1 MQASTKRS
9 RRFPSKLEVCTLSL
23 VEELVIASLRS
34 LSSPHSKYWWQGACA
49 INYSASAW
57 VSSKMST
64 SEVHRALKRPRHDDN
79 ESMSAGRAS
88 DAHYNGAKVKREQ
101 SPTPPP
107 PQRKLVMSGTKRFAP
122 FPSNCLPPIPGY
134 RQHRKTWAKKCRS
147 EIEALKL
154 QTEKLLIRDD
164 GVIVDWKSPV
174 PVWSDTLQPAE
185 LDLAATITLAHQA
198 NAQQRNA
205 SPHHTPEA
213 PSQSAVSLPVTGI
226 DDGDVLIVSPSTQ
239 KLPIPP
245 RPRRNVASPSVL
257 FPPAGGSNSQ
267 APPKPDPPSAD
278 VPAPSRPMNDFPMI
292 VIVPDEEEKMSKMT
306 MEYLERYFQT
316 FDSDRASL
324 ASAYSSNA
332 CFSYREVKCFSPGSP
347 HLQPTLPPSDSIKHT
362 RLDITATLLSLPP
375 LQLLPLTGLAADI
388 DYDIMWLGSP
398 VGMFAICRGVHH
410 GHASKRPVTHS
421 FLLRQKG
428 AYEEDA
434 RADGVWPLVA
444 VAHQM
449 MVFDGT

>member
-1 MQASTKRS
+1 MPPPEA
-9 RRFPSKLEVCTLSL
+9 
-23 VEELVIASLRS
+23 
-34 LSSPHSKYWWQGACA
+34 
-49 INYSASAW
+49 
-57 VSSKMST
+57 
-64 SEVHRALKRPRHDDN
+64 HRTLKRPRQDDN
-79 ESMSAGRAS
+79 ESMSAGRS
-88 DAHYNGAKVKREQ
+88 SGVQYNGARVKREQ

-107 PQRKLVMSGTKRFAP
+107 PQRKLVVSGTKRFAP
-122 FPSNCLPPIPGY
+122 FPLNCLPPNSGY
-134 RQHRKTWAKKCRS
+134 KEHRRIWAKKCQS

-174 PVWSDTLQPAE
+174 PVWSDTLQPVE

-205 SPHHTPEA
+205 SLHHTPEDR
-213 PSQSAVSLPVTGI
+213 SQSAASLPVTGP
-226 DDGDVLIVSPSTQ
+226 DDAVVIVPPSTQ

-245 RPRRNVASPSVL
+245 RPRRNVVSPSVSSS
-257 FPPAGGSNSQ
+257 PAGGSKSQ
-267 APPKPDPPSAD
+267 APPKPDPPSTD
-278 VPAPSRPMNDFPMI
+278 VPAPSRPLNDLPTI
-292 VIVPDEEEKMSKMT
+292 VIVPDEEEQMSKMT
-306 MEYLERYFQT
+306 MEYLERYFQM

-332 CFSYREVKCFSPGSP
+332 CFSYREVKCFSPGLP
-347 HLQPTLPPSDSIKHT
+347 HLQPPLPPSDSIKRT

-388 DYDIMWLGSP
+388 DYDIMWLGGP
-398 VGMFAICRGVHH
+398 VGMFATCGGVHH

-421 FLLRQKG
+421 FLLRQKE

-449 MVFDGT
+449 MVYDSA

>member
-1 MQASTKRS
+1 
-9 RRFPSKLEVCTLSL
+9 
-23 VEELVIASLRS
+23 
-34 LSSPHSKYWWQGACA
+34 
-49 INYSASAW
+49 
-57 VSSKMST
+57 MST
-64 SEVHRALKRPRHDDN
+64 SEVHKAVKRPRHDDN
-79 ESMSAGRAS
+79 EPMSAGRAS
-88 DAHYNGAKVKREQ
+88 VVHCNGARVKREH

-107 PQRKLVMSGTKRFAP
+107 AQRKLVMSGTKRFAP
-122 FPSNCLPPIPGY
+122 FPSNCLPPNPEY
-134 RQHRKTWAKKCRS
+134 KQHRRTWARKCQS
-147 EIEALKL
+147 EIEALEL
-154 QTEKLLIRDD
+154 QKEKVLIRDD
-164 GVIVDWKSPV
+164 GVIVDWKSSV
-174 PVWSDTLQPAE
+174 PVWSDTLRPVE

-205 SPHHTPEA
+205 SHHHTPET
-213 PSQSAVSLPVTGI
+213 PSQSAVSLPVSSVNDNIPTAP
-226 DDGDVLIVSPSTQ
+226 PSTQ

-245 RPRRNVASPSVL
+245 RPRRNIASPSVL
-257 FPPAGGSNSQ
+257 SSPAGGSKSQ
-267 APPKPDPPSAD
+267 APPNLDSPSAD
-278 VPAPSRPMNDFPMI
+278 VPALSRPPNDFPTI
-292 VIVPDEEEKMSKMT
+292 VMVPGEEEKMAKMT

-347 HLQPTLPPSDSIKHT
+347 HLQPPLPPADSVKRT

-375 LQLLPLTGLAADI
+375 LQLLPLTGLTADI

-398 VGMFAICRGVHH
+398 IGMFVICGGIHH
-410 GHASKRPVTHS
+410 GHPSKRPVTHS
-421 FLLRQKG
+421 FLLRQKE

-449 MVFDGT
+449 MVFDGP

>member
-1 MQASTKRS
+1 
-9 RRFPSKLEVCTLSL
+9 
-23 VEELVIASLRS
+23 
-34 LSSPHSKYWWQGACA
+34 
-49 INYSASAW
+49 
-57 VSSKMST
+57 MST
-64 SEVHRALKRPRHDDN
+64 SEAHRTLKRPRPVDNN
-79 ESMSAGRAS
+79 ESMSTDRAS
-88 DAHYNGAKVKREQ
+88 GVHYNGAKVKREQ

-107 PQRKLVMSGTKRFAP
+107 PQRKLVASGTKRFAP
-122 FPSNCLPPIPGY
+122 FPLNCLPPNPGY
-134 RQHRKTWAKKCRS
+134 KQHRRTWAKKCQS

-154 QTEKLLIRDD
+154 QTEKLLIRCVELHWMDWTLIPSRDD

-185 LDLAATITLAHQA
+185 LDLAATITLAHHA

-205 SPHHTPEA
+205 SLHHTPEA
-213 PSQSAVSLPVTGI
+213 PSQSAVSLPVTGV
-226 DDGDVLIVSPSTQ
+226 DDDVVHIVSPSTQ

-245 RPRRNVASPSVL
+245 RPRRNVVSPSVSSS
-257 FPPAGGSNSQ
+257 PAGGFKSQ

-278 VPAPSRPMNDFPMI
+278 VPAPSRPLNAFPTI
-292 VIVPDEEEKMSKMT
+292 VIVPNEEEKMSKMT

-332 CFSYREVKCFSPGSP
+332 CFSYREVKCFSPGLP
-347 HLQPTLPPSDSIKHT
+347 HLQPPLPPSDSIKRT

-398 VGMFAICRGVHH
+398 VGMFAICGGVHH
-410 GHASKRPVTHS
+410 GHASKQPVTHS
-421 FLLRQKG
+421 FLLRQKE

-449 MVFDGT
+449 MVFDGA

>member
-1 MQASTKRS
+1 
-9 RRFPSKLEVCTLSL
+9 
-23 VEELVIASLRS
+23 
-34 LSSPHSKYWWQGACA
+34 
-49 INYSASAW
+49 
-57 VSSKMST
+57 MST
-64 SEVHRALKRPRHDDN
+64 FEAHRKLKRPRHDDN
-79 ESMSAGRAS
+79 ESMSAGRVSGVHYS
-88 DAHYNGAKVKREQ
+88 DAQVKREQ
-101 SPTPPP
+101 SPSPPP
-107 PQRKLVMSGTKRFAP
+107 PQRKLVTSGTKRFAP
-122 FPSNCLPPIPGY
+122 FPSNCLPPYLGY
-134 RQHRKTWAKKCRS
+134 KRHRKIWAKKCQS

-164 GVIVDWKSPV
+164 GIIVDWKSSV

-185 LDLAATITLAHQA
+185 LDLAATIILAHQA
-198 NAQQRNA
+198 NAQQHN
-205 SPHHTPEA
+205 SSLHHTPET
-213 PSQSAVSLPVTGI
+213 PSQSTVPQPVI
-226 DDGDVLIVSPSTQ
+226 VVDDDDDVLTVSPSPQ

-257 FPPAGGSNSQ
+257 SSPAGGSNSQ

-278 VPAPSRPMNDFPMI
+278 VPAPSRPPNDFPTIM
-292 VIVPDEEEKMSKMT
+292 IVPDEEEKMSKMS

-332 CFSYREVKCFSPGSP
+332 CFSYREVNCFSPGLL
-347 HLQPTLPPSDSIKHT
+347 HLQPPLPSSDSIKRT
-362 RLDITATLLSLPP
+362 RLDITAALLSLPP

-398 VGMFAICRGVHH
+398 VGVFAICGCVHH

-421 FLLRQKG
+421 FLLRQKE

-449 MVFDGT
+449 MIFDGPEI